1 MEIKIK
7 NFNCI
12 EDITLNFN
20 PGFTILQGPSN
31 SGKSSIIK
39 AIENTIF
46 NQSGTT
52 NIRQG
57 QDNYIV
63 GIKKGD
69 QTVSLI
75 KGKNSKYKVNDQI
88 YEKFGVN
95 QLPEVADALNIRET
109 ILGGEKVRLNFSRQ
123 MSYPFLLDKTP
134 GQMYRF
140 IVDSSESES
149 LSNVLKDISK
159 DIKDSEKSIVQ
170 NDARLDTLIK
180 QQTDLNYK
188 LLHADTILDISSQ
201 ILDLDATDIK
211 ISKMVESRASYN
223 NLSNEVLK
231 LNTLY
236 NQLNID
242 IDTSLLDKTKDN
254 YIECINVVNNYKNI
268 LESKNNLATKYSV
281 LDVNLDTLSLD
292 KTIEEYNQVVNLV
305 KLYKE
310 HLESKESL
318 NSKINNIEDNLKEQT
333 DKLSEFKICPLCG
346 SEIKC

>member
-12 EDITLNFN
+12 EDMTLNFS

-75 KGKNSKYKVNDQI
+75 KGKNSKYKVNGQI
-88 YEKFGVN
+88 YEKFGVS

-159 DIKDSEKSIVQ
+159 DIKESEKSIIQ

-180 QQTDLNYK
+180 QQTDLNCK

-211 ISKMVESRASYN
+211 ISKMVESRTSYN

>member
-223 NLSNEVLK
+223 NLSNEVFK

-318 NSKINNIEDNLKEQT
+318 NNKINSIEDNLKEQT